1 MYDQKSRCI
10 CSGFFVY
17 SVHILIREE
26 KERRM
31 KYRMKHAPMGVE
43 PAMPH

>member
-1 MYDQKSRCI
+1 MYTKKSLHLQRL
-10 CSGFFVY
+10 FVY

-43 PAMPH
+43 QL